1 MKKIFCSNSLQTGY
15 HSLSRRKMEQRNL
28 EGEVVCNLSFS
39 AAAFKRRHYTGIFL
53 RDFYNIVIIRFSLFI
68 YLFIYNF
75 FSNSETIM
83 KFTLSN
89 IIGSTVDPRPQ
100 DDVLPKNVTVILHYQ
115 GVSPLDCKLIYNCDE
130 KNYL

>member
-1 MKKIFCSNSLQTGY
+1 
-15 HSLSRRKMEQRNL
+15 
-28 EGEVVCNLSFS
+28 
-39 AAAFKRRHYTGIFL
+39 
-53 RDFYNIVIIRFSLFI
+53 
-68 YLFIYNF
+68 
-75 FSNSETIM
+75 M